1 MGQEIERK
9 FLVIN
14 DSWRVGAT
22 GLPIRQ
28 GYIPTQD
35 ARTVRVRVIGSQGYL
50 TLKGPAVGIIRPEF
64 EYSIPLADAETI
76 LNTLCEPPL
85 IEKYRY
91 RIPAGEVVW
100 EVDEFFGANQGLV
113 IAEVELTSAMQEITL
128 PPWVGLEVTQDLRY
142 TNSNLARYPFSLW
155 PTDTAAPAIG

>member
-1 MGQEIERK
+1 MAQEIERK

-14 DSWRVGAT
+14 EAWRAGAT
-22 GLPIRQ
+22 GELIRQ
-28 GYIPTQD
+28 GYIPTRD
-35 ARTVRVRVIGSQGYL
+35 ARTVRVRVMGHQGYI

-64 EYSIPLADAETI
+64 EYPIPLIDAETM

-113 IAEVELTSAMQEITL
+113 IAEVELASANQEITL
-128 PPWVGLEVTQDLRY
+128 PPWVGLEVTYDLRY
-142 TNSNLARYPFSLW
+142 ANSNLARQPFSLW
-155 PTDTAAPAIG
+155 SVKPECP